1 MSQMS
6 RMSRRVPVL
15 AVVALIAS
23 LSVAQVIPAAERLRV
38 TADISRYRG
47 SDDENIQ
54 VEIAYAFS
62 ERGLTYKPDSTGF
75 GGAIDLT
82 LIVQLKDSVVY
93 ADRWLVPHSLADT
106 SLLSRGMN
114 LIGLYKLQLPQGEY
128 LFKVLSR
135 DRNDPLRRD
144 SLTVRVPVRR
154 FDAGA
159 PVLSDV
165 ALASTIR
172 QGVKGGLFYKNTLD
186 VIPNVGGIYTEDQKC
201 FYYCEAYSLLA
212 GNDTSEFVV
221 RTNVYDAVGKEIISR
236 DRPKRR
242 AAESSVIVD
251 QFAVK
256 NLRTGTY
263 TLMVSLV
270 DSASKVLG
278 ASGRKLFV
286 YNATLGVDS
295 SLLTSSS
302 SLPMPQYMSMDS
314 TELDR
319 EFSWARYEAN
329 DDEKSQYKALQGS
342 QAKRKFLSDFWR
354 HRGPGL
360 RDEYLSRVAYAN
372 ANFKIMAREGYRTDR
387 GRVMIMYGTPDD
399 VERHPSETESRPYEI
414 WSFNNIQ
421 GGVIFVFVLRNA
433 AGDYELVHSTHRN
446 ELHDENWDRVGITR

>member
-1 MSQMS
+1 
-6 RMSRRVPVL
+6 MSRRVPVL
-15 AVVALIAS
+15 VVLALIAG
-23 LSVAQVIPAAERLRV
+23 LSAAQVIPATERLRV
-38 TADISRYRG
+38 TADISRFRG
-47 SDDENIQ
+47 SDDENIH

-62 ERGLTYKPDSTGF
+62 ECGLTYKPDSIGF
-75 GGAIDLT
+75 GAAIDLLLT
-82 LIVQLKDSVVY
+82 VHLKDSLVY
-93 ADRWLVPHSLADT
+93 VDRWLVPHSIRDT
-106 SLLSRGMN
+106 SVLSRGMN

-128 LFKVLSR
+128 MFKVLSR

-144 SLTVRVPVRR
+144 SLTARVPVRS
-154 FDAGA
+154 FETGV

-172 QGVKGGLFYKNTLD
+172 QGTKGGTFYKNTLD
-186 VIPNVGGIYTEDQKC
+186 VVPNVGGLYTEDQKC
-201 FYYCEAYSLLA
+201 FYYCEAYGLLA

-221 RTNVYDAVGKEIISR
+221 RTNVYDAVGKEIVSR

-242 AAESSVIVD
+242 VAESSVIVD

-256 NLRTGTY
+256 NLRTGSY
-263 TLMVSLV
+263 TMMLSIV
-270 DSASKVLG
+270 DSASKVL
-278 ASGRKLFV
+278 ATSGRKLFV

-295 SLLTSSS
+295 SLLASAS

-319 EFSWARYEAN
+319 EFNWARYEAR
-329 DDEKSQYKALQGS
+329 DDEKSQYKALNGS

-354 HRGPGL
+354 HREPGL

-372 ANFKIMAREGYRTDR
+372 ANFRIMAREGYRTDR
-387 GRVMIMYGTPDD
+387 GRVMIMYGASDD
-399 VERHPSETESRPYEI
+399 IERHPSETESRPYEI
-414 WSFNNIQ
+414 WSYNNIQ
-421 GGVIFVFVLRNA
+421 GGVLFVFVLRNA

>member
-1 MSQMS
+1 
-6 RMSRRVPVL
+6 MSRRFPVL
-15 AVVALIAS
+15 AVLVLVAG
-23 LSVAQVIPAAERLRV
+23 LSAAQVIPAAERLRV
-38 TADISRYRG
+38 TADITRYRG
-47 SDDENIQ
+47 SDDENIH
-54 VEIAYAFS
+54 VEIAYAFP
-62 ERGLTYKPDSTGF
+62 ERSLTYKPDSTGLA
-75 GGAIDLT
+75 GVADLS
-82 LIVQLKDSVVY
+82 LIVHLKDSLVY
-93 ADRWLVPHSLADT
+93 VDRWLVPHSIQDS

-114 LIGLYKLQLPQGEY
+114 LIGMYKLQLPQGEY
-128 LFKVLSR
+128 LFKLVSR
-135 DRNDPLRRD
+135 DRNDPMRRD
-144 SLTVRVPVRR
+144 SLTARVLIHR
-154 FDAGA
+154 FDTGA

-186 VIPNVGGIYTEDQKC
+186 VVPNVGSMYTEDQKV

-212 GNDTSEFVV
+212 GNDTSGFVV

-242 AAESSVIVD
+242 GAESSVIVD

-256 NLRTGTY
+256 NLRTGSY
-263 TLMVSLV
+263 TMMVSLV
-270 DSASKVLG
+270 DTANKVL
-278 ASGRKLFV
+278 ASSGRKLFV
-286 YNATLGVDS
+286 YNPTLGVDS
-295 SLLTSSS
+295 SLLASSS
-302 SLPMPQYMSMDS
+302 SLPLPQYMSMDS

-319 EFSWARYEAN
+319 EFDWARYESN
-329 DDEKSQYKALQGS
+329 DDERSQYKALSGT

-354 HRGPGL
+354 HREPGR

-387 GRVMIMYGTPDD
+387 GRVMIMYGAPDD
-399 VERHPSETESRPYEI
+399 VERHPNETDTRPYEI